1 MERVAEYPEP
11 VIYEYAIIED
21 VLETLLGRLMIAEAG
36 ARMKQAWGTKRWT
49 PANRKAYDRLTRS
62 LMLRRQTAEL
72 AKIADSLGLE
82 LCYTLRQ
89 KAAVSDASE

>member
-1 MERVAEYPEP
+1 MWVTQYHT
-11 VIYEYAIIED
+11 IDD
-21 VLETLLGRLMIAEAG
+21 VLDVLRDGLLSAEAQ
-36 ARMKQAWGTKRWT
+36 ARFNLPRGSRQWRPETRQ
-49 PANRKAYDRLTRS
+49 AYDRLTRS